1 MRYVK
6 ILLLIFF
13 GSCADSKRVPKQYL
27 QPAQMQQVL
36 MDLLVADAVNSL
48 QISKDTAFKLQEQNR
63 AAAEQ
68 VYKSYKITREQ
79 FEKSYGYYLSRPD
92 LLQPIADSMAA
103 IANRRSIETPLP
115 TIVPATN
122 TSSTDSLKNR
132 YRYGNYRPD
141 TSKQVRNR

>member
-1 MRYVK
+1 MRWVK
-6 ILLLIFF
+6 FSLLLFF
-13 GSCADSKRVPKQYL
+13 CSCVDSKRVPKQFL

-36 MDLLVADAVNSL
+36 MDLLITDAVNSL
-48 QISKDTAFKLQEQNR
+48 QISKDTGFKLQEQNK

-68 VYKSYKITREQ
+68 VFSSHKISRAQ

-115 TIVPATN
+115 TTAPNLTQR
-122 TSSTDSLKNR
+122 DSIKNR
-132 YRYGNYRPD
+132 FRNGNYKQD
-141 TSKQVRNR
+141 TTRKMGN